1 MRRFKQLL
9 EDVRNPGPYTGLYP
23 EQPLGTSA
31 EDAGSWRVQCLLMNA
46 EIRYSLYLQLL
57 EDWVSKRNRSRKS
70 LSDLP
75 LPPWYEPPPHFPQ
88 NSKLTTPP
96 PGTSP

>member
-9 EDVRNPGPYTGLYP
+9 EDVRNPGPYTDLYP
-23 EQPLGTSA
+23 EQPLETSP
-31 EDAGSWRVQCLLMNA
+31 EDAGKWRVQCLLMNA

-70 LSDLP
+70 LSDWP
-75 LPPWYEPPPHFPQ
+75 LPPWYVPPPLLFP
-88 NSKLTTPP
+88 N
-96 PGTSP
+96 